1 LVDYVLFRP
10 FFASSRSLPRG
21 DPLEKD
27 NPVRSGSVNPGFSIL
42 EKVIIKPLRSGL
54 EKTRVVFKKPSPVCF
69 FGLFGG
75 FFGDFFGFF
84 LYICPEERVFRV
96 FQFQEYF

>member
-1 LVDYVLFRP
+1 MSSLPDKFDLFLNVYQSVKYSSLFFYNYVLFRP

-42 EKVIIKPLRSGL
+42 EKVIIN
-54 EKTRVVFKKPSPVCF
+54 
-69 FGLFGG
+69 
-75 FFGDFFGFF
+75 
-84 LYICPEERVFRV
+84 
-96 FQFQEYF
+96 